1 MQERRVRLTRV
12 GLGDLPNNRLR
23 VQVELEWDGNAYVG
37 TAEETW
43 HENAEFV
50 CAADATC
57 RALEAVVA
65 ETDAKFESLQSEAV
79 RAVGRMLAV
88 VAVEIS
94 TPHVSQYSVGVC
106 AITDDPVSATVRA
119 ILSATNRR
127 MAQLLRSE
135 ASD

>member
-1 MQERRVRLTRV
+1 MQERRVRLTNV
-12 GLGDLPNNRLR
+12 GLGDLPDNRLR
-23 VQVELEWDGNAYVG
+23 VQVELEWGGEAYVG
-37 TAEETW
+37 TAEEAW

-65 ETDAKFESLQSEAV
+65 VTGAKFESLQSEAV

-94 TPHVSQYSVGVC
+94 TPEVNQYSVGVC
-106 AITDDPVSATVRA
+106 AITDDPICATVRA

-135 ASD
+135 VSD